1 MFHLLGEFKNHLSQ
15 SLHAKAIAL
24 DVSSSALYPEEE
36 EEEASI
42 FKQNK
47 ILLRNECSS

>member
-1 MFHLLGEFKNHLSQ
+1 MFHLLGEFKTHLSQ
-15 SLHAKAIAL
+15 
-24 DVSSSALYPEEE
+24 EE